1 MTNHINIKS
10 SDDHFDIRNGLFD
23 AMVGIVHTRM
33 ARRCCS
39 GVWRAVL
46 CRYSQVWG
54 SRIAD
59 KTKKWAIK
67 TYRIT
72 VLTTEIDPAGSIW
85 V

>member
-23 AMVGIVHTRM
+23 AMLGIVHTHM

-39 GVWRAVL
+39 GVRRAVP

-54 SRIAD
+54 SRIND

-67 TYRIT
+67 RCQI
-72 VLTTEIDPAGSIW
+72 VFLSTEMDPAGLN
-85 V
+85 